1 MPDAIN
7 QAMVAQGNYTTC
19 KKYRF
24 TSEGSS
30 GISFV
35 FFQKMSDFQMT
46 TATAIVP
53 NRTKMTTLLTIIID
67 DDDDDDKRLALV
79 RIKILP

>member
-53 NRTKMTTLLTIIID
+53 NRTKMTTLLTIRI
-67 DDDDDDKRLALV
+67 DDDDDKRLALV